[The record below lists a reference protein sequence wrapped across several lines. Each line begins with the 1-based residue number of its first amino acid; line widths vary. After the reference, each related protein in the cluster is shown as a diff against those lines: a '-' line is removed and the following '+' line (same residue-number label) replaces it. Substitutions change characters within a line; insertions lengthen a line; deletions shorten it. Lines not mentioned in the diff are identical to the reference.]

1 LDPLAKKLHADT
13 WHYVKRCLLA
23 LAENVSKQLV
33 HLKDTTAEEIL
44 TFLDKTIALGV
55 NIIASS
61 AQDISILDTAS
72 TSTPQSVTFEARQL
86 KAVFLALSD

>member
-44 TFLDKTIALGV
+44 TFLDQTIALGV
-55 NIIASS
+55 NILASS
-61 AQDISILDTAS
+61 AQDVSILDSAT
-72 TSTPQSVTFEARQL
+72 TPQSVTFEARQL
-86 KAVFLALSD
+86 KAVFLALND

>member
-1 LDPLAKKLHADT
+1 MDPLPKKLHADT

-33 HLKDTTAEEIL
+33 HLKDSTADEVV
-44 TFLDKTIALGV
+44 TFLDKTIALGT

-61 AQDISILDTAS
+61 AIANTVNILDLP
-72 TSTPQSVTFEARQL
+72 TPQSVTYEARQL
-86 KAVFLALSD
+86 KAAFIALNN